1 MIYELNY
8 TLLYEVKSSN
18 DVEILKF
25 LTRVWIVDLLSLEGG
40 GGMPLARGRRT
51 MRPTFPIRV
60 FKALPPA
67 APNGRRQSLYRLV
80 FDGDASIIE

>member
-1 MIYELNY
+1 M
-8 TLLYEVKSSN
+8 
-18 DVEILKF
+18 
-25 LTRVWIVDLLSLEGG
+25 EGG